1 VDDFSKFGGA
11 LATGE
16 AISEILTIR
25 HLKDSLTNSAF
36 VWTSRRIH
44 RFTAVIT
51 TTSLTSFFDSK
62 KFCRADYVCGL
73 LLCCVL
79 IFLGQWH
86 WEEAPFHLFPQRSSA
101 K

>member
-1 VDDFSKFGGA
+1 

-86 WEEAPFHLFPQRSSA
+86 WEEARLSTYFHSA
-101 K
+101 PAQSKLYSWLKSE